1 MQKSKSISAAFLLL
15 LVLTLFFTALPLC
28 AVNEN
33 TTNGNTNAPAA
44 DQGPVEDGVLEEAA
58 DGARDMVGDDQVG
71 NDQVGNDLAGD
82 QAETTIPGQTTTPG
96 ITKPGTV
103 PDDTAPDTDPG
114 ASAGDGHTLGDTN
127 GDGVTTDSV
136 VEGGVP
142 WGWIL
147 LGLLAAAVVVV
158 LIALCVP
165 RRG

>member
-28 AVNEN
+28 AVTEN

-44 DQGPVEDGVLEEAA
+44 DQGTVDDGVLEEAA
-58 DGARDMVGDDQVG
+58 NGAQ
-71 NDQVGNDLAGD
+71 NNAGD
-82 QAETTIPGQTTTPG
+82 QTETTIPGQTTTPG
-96 ITKPGTV
+96 ITE
-103 PDDTAPDTDPG
+103 PDDTAPDTEPG

-136 VEGGVP
+136 VEDGVS

>member
-28 AVNEN
+28 AVTEN

-44 DQGPVEDGVLEEAA
+44 DQGPVEDGVLEEAV
-58 DGARDMVGDDQVG
+58 DGARDMAED
-71 NDQVGNDLAGD
+71 DQVGNDLAGND
-82 QAETTIPGQTTTPG
+82 YGETTIPGQTTTPG
-96 ITKPGTV
+96 ITE